1 MRIISGT
8 YRGKK
13 LKPFPGQTIRPTSDR
28 LREAIFNI
36 LSNRVRLAVV
46 LDLFA
51 GTGALGIEALSRG
64 AHSATFIEKDKTVV
78 SILEENIR
86 SCSLRDK
93 TQVIQWDVLKNL
105 NCIRSIRP
113 RFNLVFLDP
122 PYRTD
127 MLRPAL
133 SHLHD
138 SRALASRATL
148 VVEHSRF
155 EAIPTTLDAF
165 QLEDERRYGKSLVS
179 FLEYMI

>member
-1 MRIISGT
+1 LRIISGT

-64 AHSATFIEKDKTVV
+64 AHSATFIEKDKTVA

-86 SCSLRDK
+86 SCSLTDK

-113 RFNLVFLDP
+113 QINLVFIDP

-138 SRALASRATL
+138 SRALANRATL

-155 EAIPTTLDAF
+155 EAIPTTLDVF
-165 QLEDERRYGKSLVS
+165 QLEDERRYGKTLVS